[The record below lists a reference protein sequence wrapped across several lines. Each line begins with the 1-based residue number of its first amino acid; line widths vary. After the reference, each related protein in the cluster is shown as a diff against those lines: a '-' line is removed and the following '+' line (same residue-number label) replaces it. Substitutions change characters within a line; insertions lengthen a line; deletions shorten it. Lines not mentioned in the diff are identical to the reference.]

1 MKPAPQQGQAAG
13 REGGALDLYRALW
26 ALSQGHRAAWVGA
39 IALLLASQG
48 VKLGMP
54 WLAGRA
60 IDTLQLRGL
69 PGLPAAGTWLALLFG
84 ATVLSWLLHG
94 PGRVLERNVALVVRE
109 RLSARLVARLLAL
122 PLAWHEGHHSGAT
135 AHRVQQS
142 TRALYDFAQSQ
153 FIYLQNGVRL
163 VGPLVALSL
172 LDPWVGGAAALGLIV
187 ISASILGFDRAM
199 VRLAHAENDAE
210 RRYTAALV
218 DAMGNIG
225 SVAALRQARGVAQR
239 VQQALAAVFAP
250 VRRAIVVNEAKW
262 CAVDVFAQAL
272 SCSVLALYAWRAA
285 QSLHGA
291 PVDAMVAPS
300 PTLALGKLY
309 MVWEYAL
316 QAGGVL
322 SAVASQFQ
330 TYARQR
336 ADYASADA
344 IEAATPSHLADA
356 AAPEAGPPVNE
367 GWSTLA
373 VQGLDFRHAHTPA
386 GLHDVSL
393 ALRRG
398 QRYALVGGSGA
409 GKSTLLRVLAGLH
422 LPQQAQWRVDAA
434 SASGPEAGAR
444 WLARQATLIP
454 QDAEVFEGSLA
465 ENLALCETVNGPP
478 ASAHFGAALQTAC
491 ATDFLD
497 PQALEVRVAERG
509 SNWSGGQRQRV
520 ALARGVLAAE
530 GSSLVLLDE
539 PTAALDPRTEHEV
552 LARMFAAF
560 GPACVVASVHR
571 MNLLPMFDAVIV
583 MQDGHVRA
591 CGPVAEVARS
601 SPVLQS
607 LLAARQGEAGVS
619 ATPASVGG

>member
-1 MKPAPQQGQAAG
+1 MNSKVEAGAAPAP
-13 REGGALDLYRALW
+13 RGGAGELYRALW
-26 ALSQGHRAAWVGA
+26 ELSRGHRGAWLGA
-39 IALLLASQG
+39 IALLLGSQG

-54 WLAGRA
+54 WLASRA

-69 PGLPAAGTWLALLFG
+69 PGLSQAGTWLALLFG

-109 RLSARLVARLLAL
+109 RLSGRLVERLLAL

-142 TRALYDFAQSQ
+142 TRAVYDFAQSQ
-153 FIYLQNGVRL
+153 FIYMQNAVRL

-172 LDPWVGGAAALGLIV
+172 LDPWVGFAAALGLAV
-187 ISASILGFDRAM
+187 ISVSILGFDRAM
-199 VRLAHAENDAE
+199 VRLAHAENEAE
-210 RRYTAALV
+210 RRYTATLV

-225 SVAALRQARGVAQR
+225 GVAALRQARGVATR
-239 VQQALAAVFAP
+239 VQAALAAVFGP

-262 CAVDVFAQAL
+262 CAVDVFAQGL
-272 SCSVLALYAWRAA
+272 SCCVLALYAWRAA
-285 QSLHGA
+285 QGLHGA
-291 PVDAMVAPS
+291 PVEAMVQPS

-344 IEAATPSHLADA
+344 ILDAAPSHLAASSADA
-356 AAPEAGPPVNE
+356 GGREAGAEVGE
-367 GWSTLA
+367 DWRQIA
-373 VQGLDFRHAHTPA
+373 VQGLEFRHAHTPA
-386 GLHDVSL
+386 GLHGV
-393 ALRRG
+393 ALQLERG
-398 QRYALVGGSGA
+398 RRYALVGGSGA

-422 LPQQAQWRVDAA
+422 LPQQARWDFRSAQAACALDA
-434 SASGPEAGAR
+434 PAGAR
-444 WLARQATLIP
+444 WLARQVTLIP
-454 QDAEVFEGSLA
+454 QEAEVFEGSLA
-465 ENLALCETVNGPP
+465 DNLALCETVQGPP
-478 ASAHFGAALQTAC
+478 APGRFAPALETAC

-497 PQALEVRVAERG
+497 PQALDVRVAERG

-552 LARMFAAF
+552 LARMFGAF
-560 GPACVVASVHR
+560 GEACVVASVHR
-571 MNLLPMFDAVIV
+571 MNLLPLFDGVIV
-583 MQDGHVRA
+583 MQDGRVTD

-601 SPVLQS
+601 SPVLQA
-607 LLAARQGEAGVS
+607 LLAARQGSGAG
-619 ATPASVGG
+619 A